1 MSWLSVV
8 SGFTLPA
15 SAPST
20 EVLLWVFP
28 TSVELALQ
36 GHLGSF
42 EDLLQGCEDSQGLLQ
57 QEPGAGI
64 LGKWG
69 FAWLAQ
75 NKQDSGWKAAP
86 A

>member
-42 EDLLQGCEDSQGLLQ
+42 EDLLQGCEDSQGLESWESGDLL
-57 QEPGAGI
+57 GWLKTSRILAGK
-64 LGKWG
+64 L
-69 FAWLAQ
+69 LLVRV
-75 NKQDSGWKAAP
+75 
-86 A
+86 